1 MNTQQGKERETVA
14 VGNVQLLNKLAPKK
28 LRSCRFDDGGREW
41 QRVEILAAIAGEG
54 DRDERGEAVVDVVD
68 ESNERGACVI
78 IRWQAKA

>member
-1 MNTQQGKERETVA
+1 M
-14 VGNVQLLNKLAPKK
+14 LAPKK
-28 LRSCRFDDGGREW
+28 LRSWRLLFGGREW
-41 QRVEILAAIAGEG
+41 ERVDTVAAIAGEG